1 MRDRVEELV
10 NKITTEDKTNELKNK
25 RLNVK
30 TLPAAII
37 GNATQPTRCDRN
49 AMTESAVSSMVKD
62 TAKECSSI
70 TPPNKQSYNEIRT
83 GTVQMNAPFRA
94 YLPPNAKAFLR
105 ASKFFFSNN
114 DIKMKKVPGLNL
126 TELLPF
132 VATTE
137 SKHTIQ
143 QLGKNLI
150 DSNRLDADFMCLFA
164 SQNLQFVHSYF
175 FGACGA
181 KEDNLSTHSN
191 MWDDKKRSYK
201 LLDKVVLKLLRHHI
215 ARNRE
220 SKCISTTTTRKPP
233 GKKDIRHHARYVCRI
248 SQALNNNQEASAEH
262 KFIVQDLNSTEGQQD
277 FLEEG
282 TLDDDVPERRLNS
295 VKSIIKHL
303 VFSNVTSVYLEDIK
317 HESLDTPTAE
327 QSSALC
333 GMNTTIEWGT
343 DSTTRHRFLIANR
356 HGKLTAF
363 GTVIHQVNVHGTL
376 TQYKPA
382 IKQQGF

>member
-25 RLNVK
+25 RLN
-30 TLPAAII
+30 L
-37 GNATQPTRCDRN
+37 
-49 AMTESAVSSMVKD
+49 S
-62 TAKECSSI
+62 
-70 TPPNKQSYNEIRT
+70 
-83 GTVQMNAPFRA
+83 
-94 YLPPNAKAFLR
+94 LR
-105 ASKFFFSNN
+105 NN

-181 KEDNLSTHSN
+181 KEDNLSTHSVQN
-191 MWDDKKRSYK
+191 TNNRKGSLNVHGELREYVGRQKEK
-201 LLDKVVLKLLRHHI
+201 LQTFGQ
-215 ARNRE
+215 
-220 SKCISTTTTRKPP
+220 S
-233 GKKDIRHHARYVCRI
+233 GI

-363 GTVIHQVNVHGTL
+363 GTVIHQIKLTLYEGICPFGVLCHRKVNCIARNLDVQYRQELLVYHGTL
-376 TQYKPA
+376 T
-382 IKQQGF
+382 

>member
-25 RLNVK
+25 RLN
-30 TLPAAII
+30 L
-37 GNATQPTRCDRN
+37 
-49 AMTESAVSSMVKD
+49 S
-62 TAKECSSI
+62 
-70 TPPNKQSYNEIRT
+70 
-83 GTVQMNAPFRA
+83 
-94 YLPPNAKAFLR
+94 LR
-105 ASKFFFSNN
+105 NN

-164 SQNLQFVHSYF
+164 SQNLQFVHNYF

-181 KEDNLSTHSN
+181 KEDNLSTHSVQNSLFWSFKGPERALETYMVNFEN

-233 GKKDIRHHARYVCRI
+233 GKKDIRHHARYVCR
-248 SQALNNNQEASAEH
+248 A
-262 KFIVQDLNSTEGQQD
+262 KG
-277 FLEEG
+277 
-282 TLDDDVPERRLNS
+282 
-295 VKSIIKHL
+295 
-303 VFSNVTSVYLEDIK
+303 
-317 HESLDTPTAE
+317 
-327 QSSALC
+327 
-333 GMNTTIEWGT
+333 
-343 DSTTRHRFLIANR
+343 
-356 HGKLTAF
+356 
-363 GTVIHQVNVHGTL
+363 
-376 TQYKPA
+376 
-382 IKQQGF
+382 